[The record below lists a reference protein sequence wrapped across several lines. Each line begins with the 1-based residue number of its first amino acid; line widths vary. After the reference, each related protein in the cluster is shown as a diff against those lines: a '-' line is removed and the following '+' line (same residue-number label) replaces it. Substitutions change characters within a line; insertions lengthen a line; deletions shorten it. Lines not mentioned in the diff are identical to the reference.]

1 MLRCRIGN
9 VYKRVARDGEAA
21 NFAITRCTT
30 SQNVVNG
37 STLMKAE
44 SLPNESQ

>member
-21 NFAITRCTT
+21 NFATRCTT